1 MKGQKKIMMNNNAI
15 KGKGILM
22 ITPEPPEHVSKRQQI
37 LESAIIQVT
46 GKRETDYGKPE
57 NNFETIA
64 KLWSIYLDCDIS
76 ISARDVAI
84 MMALLKIARIKGKNA
99 TEDSFIDLAGYAAC
113 AGEIE
118 NSLKESHS
126 NEEIK

>member
-1 MKGQKKIMMNNNAI
+1 MVIPK
-15 KGKGILM
+15 
-22 ITPEPPEHVSKRQQI
+22 PPEYKSKRQQI
-37 LESAIIQVT
+37 LESAMVQVT
-46 GKRETDYGKPE
+46 GKREIDYGTPE

-64 KLWSIYLDCDIS
+64 KLWSIYLDGDIS

-118 NSLKESHS
+118 NSMKESRCY
-126 NEEIK
+126 EETN